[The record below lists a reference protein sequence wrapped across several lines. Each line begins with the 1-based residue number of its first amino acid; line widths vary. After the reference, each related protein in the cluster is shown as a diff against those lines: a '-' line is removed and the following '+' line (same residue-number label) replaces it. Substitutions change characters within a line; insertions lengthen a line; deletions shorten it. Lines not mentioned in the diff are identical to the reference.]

1 MFRDEEYQQL
11 REDLCEDNHE
21 EPIPSLDEFL
31 DDEDDEDADD
41 EYEYRHPYLTTA
53 SSLLTITI
61 TPLRLVT
68 LTQLAGVSL

>member
-21 EPIPSLDEFL
+21 EPIPSLDELL
-31 DDEDDEDADD
+31 DDEDDD
-41 EYEYRHPYLTTA
+41 EGSEYCL
-53 SSLLTITI
+53 TI
-61 TPLRLVT
+61 TPLQLVT